1 MSDGAISQDE
11 IDALLSGVSVDG
23 LNSSGHVS
31 GGPAVHID
39 VEALSKFAES
49 VKDSLAE
56 KLNGMTGVEFSAGT
70 PVVEALDRDSLLSR
84 LPEIVVTVINDYSA
98 GMMGDHQYILAP
110 EFAQKL
116 VNLITKEENADFDD
130 MALSC
135 ISDVVQNHSGSE
147 ILELDKTGKFPGLQ
161 CNPPEASNNPKAMI
175 RVPENQF
182 ALITFPLT
190 LDGQTYNLW
199 ECIGGEPAEQIGN
212 AYGGGSDGLESLDS
226 ADLSMGG
233 MGSGG
238 MGMQSGMGSAPMG
251 GMNQMGGMPQM
262 GMQQPAMGMGQMG
275 MGMGMPMG
283 QMGGMP
289 QMGMGM
295 SQMGMGMGMGMPMG
309 QNMGMNVPNVQ
320 NLQYPNLQ
328 GSNAMGEQGNIS
340 LIMDVQME
348 MTVEL
353 GRTKKQIKDI
363 LGMGEGTII
372 ELDKLAGEPVDI
384 LVNHKP
390 IAKGEVVVIDENFG
404 VRVTE
409 ILSPLERVSDLH

>member
-23 LNSSGHVS
+23 LDSSGHVS
-31 GGPAVHID
+31 GGPAAKID
-39 VEALSKFAES
+39 VAALQKFA
-49 VKDSLAE
+49 DSLKEPLVE
-56 KLNGMTGVEFSAGT
+56 KVNSMTGASFAGSQPIVE
-70 PVVEALDRDSLLSR
+70 VIDRDGLLVK
-84 LPEIVVTVINDYSA
+84 LPEIVIAASA
-98 GMMGDHQYILAP
+98 DFSASITGDHLYILSP

-116 VNLITKEENADFDD
+116 VNLISKEENADFDE

-135 ISDVVQNHSGSE
+135 IGDVVSIQTNNE
-147 ILELDKTGKFPGLQ
+147 IMELDKTGKFPGLA
-161 CNPPEASNNPKAMI
+161 CNPAEAVNNPKAMI
-175 RVPENQF
+175 RIPQNQF
-182 ALITFPLT
+182 ALISYPLT
-190 LDGQTYNLW
+190 LDGQGYTLW
-199 ECIGGEPAEQIGN
+199 EAIGGTAAEKICS
-212 AYGGGSDGLESLDS
+212 AFGGGAEELETLGAGDPS
-226 ADLSMGG
+226 AFGGASMGAMGG
-233 MGSGG
+233 MASMNQGMSQ
-238 MGMQSGMGSAPMG
+238 MGM
-251 GMNQMGGMPQM
+251 GMPQM
-262 GMQQPAMGMGQMG
+262 GGMQMPQMG
-275 MGMGMPMG
+275 MGMGMP
-283 QMGGMP
+283 QMGGMQMP

-295 SQMGMGMGMGMPMG
+295 QMG

-320 NLQYPNLQ
+320 TLQYPMLQ
-328 GSNAMGEQGNIS
+328 GTNTGSEQGNIS
-340 LIMDVQME
+340 LIMDVFME

>member
-23 LNSSGHVS
+23 LDSSGHVS
-31 GGPAVHID
+31 GGPAAKID
-39 VEALSKFAES
+39 VAALQKFA
-49 VKDSLAE
+49 DSLKEPLVE
-56 KLNGMTGVEFSAGT
+56 KVNSMTGASFAGSQPIVE
-70 PVVEALDRDSLLSR
+70 VIDRDGLLVK
-84 LPEIVVTVINDYSA
+84 LPEIVIAASA
-98 GMMGDHQYILAP
+98 DFSASITGDHLYILSP

-116 VNLITKEENADFDD
+116 VNLISKEENADFDE

-135 ISDVVQNHSGSE
+135 IGDVVSIQTNNE
-147 ILELDKTGKFPGLQ
+147 IMELDKTGKFPGLA
-161 CNPPEASNNPKAMI
+161 CNPAEAVNNPKAMI
-175 RVPENQF
+175 RIPQNQF
-182 ALITFPLT
+182 ALISYPLT
-190 LDGQTYNLW
+190 LDGQGYTLW
-199 ECIGGEPAEQIGN
+199 EAIGGTAAEKICS
-212 AYGGGSDGLESLDS
+212 AFGGGAEELETLGAGDPS
-226 ADLSMGG
+226 AFGGASMGAMGG
-233 MGSGG
+233 MAS
-238 MGMQSGMGSAPMG
+238 
-251 GMNQMGGMPQM
+251 MNQGMPQM
-262 GMQQPAMGMGQMG
+262 GMGMPQMGGMQMPQMG
-275 MGMGMPMG
+275 MGMGMP
-283 QMGGMP
+283 QMGSMQMP

-295 SQMGMGMGMGMPMG
+295 QMG

-320 NLQYPNLQ
+320 TLQYPMLQ
-328 GSNAMGEQGNIS
+328 GTNTGSEQGNIS
-340 LIMDVQME
+340 LIMDVFME